1 MKVCDKLIH
10 AGARNLREYGYP
22 DASADNILTVP
33 VFAAFFRSML
43 ESNLGHGDEAD
54 RITRDLIAEIDAA
67 HPGKTQ

>member
-1 MKVCDKLIH
+1 MKVRDTLIH
-10 AGARNLREYGYP
+10 AGARNLREYGYL

-54 RITRDLIAEIDAA
+54 RITRDLIDEIDAA
-67 HPGKTQ
+67 HPGKAQ